1 MLYELIFEGFLLPIF
16 SDSFC
21 TRAQGG
27 NRWQVTVV
35 PERFSPMEVEV
46 IDLHT
51 GGYHVMFHTM
61 PQPGLSYILNV
72 SLLSPTV
79 VNRYSAN
86 PNGTLGVV
94 RELVDTSTMLFGMPL
109 MLHTVQNQQVTPST
123 PTLSPFISCEA

>member
-1 MLYELIFEGFLLPIF
+1 MIFL
-16 SDSFC
+16 DSFC
-21 TRAQGG
+21 TPAQGG
-27 NRWQVTVV
+27 NRWEVTVV

-61 PQPGLSYILNV
+61 PQPGLSYVLNA

-94 RELVDTSTMLFGMPL
+94 RDLVDTRTMLLGMPL
-109 MLHTVQNQQVTPST
+109 TLHTVQNQQVTPSG
-123 PTLSPFISCEA
+123 PARCHP